1 MRCKLRLQEST
12 IIFMSSNLL
21 FSLISYMC
29 ACSHSNWIIIA
40 HTTTTCVNLFININL
55 ITLACQPT
63 PKPVLHSHLNAPVW
77 RPKAWTLHSLDQ
89 TPQCNSLLKHLHQYT
104 HVLAQMHVNGI
115 PPPLIPNAPSMTWP
129 VHSIYCGLPSTSNIT
144 HTTPYPD
151 LPQQ

>member
-1 MRCKLRLQEST
+1 MPHTCMYIQYSFRRRLTRTEVRCKLRLQEST

-29 ACSHSNWIIIA
+29 ACSHSKWIFIA
-40 HTTTTCVNLFININL
+40 PVLIFSSPVLQININL

-77 RPKAWTLHSLDQ
+77 RLKAWTLHSLDQ

-115 PPPLIPNAPSMTWP
+115 PPQML
-129 VHSIYCGLPSTSNIT
+129 H
-144 HTTPYPD
+144 H
-151 LPQQ
+151 